1 MSWSQ
6 LSIIFPDLVSFAGAV
21 KMLEVFKKKK
31 KKEQKRESKPLW
43 LQQIPFT

>member
-6 LSIIFPDLVSFAGAV
+6 LSIIFPDLVSFGGAV
-21 KMLEVFKKKK
+21 KMLEVFKK